1 MDTVPA
7 RRHRPACLSA
17 EMEMGGLAA
26 AAAVAGNNK
35 TAEKVGGN
43 ARRDQQQMPQVDV
56 TPVQ

>member
-1 MDTVPA
+1 MDTLPA

-17 EMEMGGLAA
+17 EMEMGGLAV
-26 AAAVAGNNK
+26 AVAGNNK

-43 ARRDQQQMPQVDV
+43 AWRDQRQMLQVDM